1 MSLDIAVIILLS
13 IYVALMRRYLFPAR
27 WRRQGGKPRYEKAY
41 ANLGVPIEAQPAPYP
56 YAAQRPA
63 TYEAAHFAMPRYDF
77 PIIAE
82 ENEEDEE
89 REETA
94 QQHATPQKQP
104 AEAKAVSPERR
115 EGPTGDS
122 GAKQDRRPPAKVQTA
137 GSPPDRA
144 RHRAAAGKPRQQLKV
159 QVRPQPQV
167 QPRPLAQ
174 TRAQQQPKPTAHV
187 KPQVQAQPKPKPQAK
202 AQAQVRR
209 PSPAAP
215 GPAPITQ
222 VRQKPLLAAAK
233 PQPRPVRPAA
243 PAPRT
248 TSSAAPAKAAP
259 AKAPAKPR
267 HVKWQSKKGRPF
279 AKPAPKPVKPA
290 PQPTKPAHQPARP
303 MPRPAK
309 PAPKPARPAP
319 QPARAAPVAKS
330 GPLPGKTVMP
340 PRRAAPPP
348 KKAVPPQPLPAR
360 SAAAPV
366 KPARPAP
373 AAPAQPGGGR
383 GVDGRKALDLA
394 GAVVAAI
401 TRGAHREVYRRMGRT
416 YREAV
421 SEEVLGA
428 MIEQMN
434 AAHGGARAQTPAGS
448 EVVSGA
454 RPGGAGNAGLTFR
467 YSVRTGNGPR
477 PFFVQI
483 VREGDTLVC
492 ADFFYG

>member
-13 IYVALMRRYLFPAR
+13 IYVALMRRYLFPTR

-63 TYEAAHFAMPRYDF
+63 PYEAAQFAMPRYDF

-82 ENEEDEE
+82 EDEEDEE
-89 REETA
+89 QEETA
-94 QQHATPQKQP
+94 QQHATPEKQP
-104 AEAKAVSPERR
+104 AEAKAVSPERQ
-115 EGPTGDS
+115 EGATGDS
-122 GAKQDRRPPAKVQTA
+122 GAKRDRHPPAKVQTA
-137 GSPPDRA
+137 GSAPDRV
-144 RHRAAAGKPRQQLKV
+144 RHQAAAGKPQQQPKL
-159 QVRPQPQV
+159 QVRPRPQV
-167 QPRPLAQ
+167 QPPPPAQ
-174 TRAQQQPKPTAHV
+174 AKAQQPKPTAHV
-187 KPQVQAQPKPKPQAK
+187 RPQAQAQPKPAAQVKPQAQAQPKSKPQVQAN
-202 AQAQVRR
+202 R
-209 PSPAAP
+209 PSQTAP
-215 GPAPITQ
+215 RAAPITQ
-222 VRQKPLLAAAK
+222 VRPKPLPAPAK

-243 PAPRT
+243 PAART
-248 TSSAAPAKAAP
+248 PSSAAPAKAAP
-259 AKAPAKPR
+259 VKGHARPR

-279 AKPAPKPVKPA
+279 TKPAPKPVRTA
-290 PQPTKPAHQPARP
+290 PQ
-303 MPRPAK
+303 
-309 PAPKPARPAP
+309 PARPAP
-319 QPARAAPVAKS
+319 QPAKPAPVAKG
-330 GPLPGKTVMP
+330 GPLPKKAVM
-340 PRRAAPPP
+340 PP
-348 KKAVPPQPLPAR
+348 KKAAPPSRKAAPPQPMPAR
-360 SAAAPV
+360 SATAPV

-383 GVDGRKALDLA
+383 GVDRRKALDLA

-401 TRGAHREVYRRMGRT
+401 TRGAHGEVYRRMGRT

-434 AAHGGARAQTPAGS
+434 AAYGGARAQTPAGS